1 MSNFAVLILILM
13 YVAIC
18 TILVGG
24 WMFGTVSKQGESIQD
39 KIDED
44 IDSDDSTND
53 DDFEVGD
60 LL

>member
-24 WMFGTVSKQGESIQD
+24 WMFCTVSKQGEGIQD
-39 KIDED
+39 DLDVLLDED
-44 IDSDDSTND
+44 DRDNI
-53 DDFEVGD
+53 
-60 LL
+60 L

>member
-1 MSNFAVLILILM
+1 MSNFAVFILIIM

-24 WMFGTVSKQGESIQD
+24 WMFGTVSEQGESIQD

-44 IDSDDSTND
+44 ID
-53 DDFEVGD
+53 DDFEAGD

>member
-1 MSNFAVLILILM
+1 MSNFAVLILILF

-24 WMFGTVSKQGESIQD
+24 WMFGTVSKQGESIQKALD
-39 KIDED
+39 DAVDEEFD
-44 IDSDDSTND
+44 Q
-53 DDFEVGD
+53 GD

>member
-1 MSNFAVLILILM
+1 MSNFAVFILILM

-24 WMFGTVSKQGESIQD
+24 WMFGTVSEQGESIQD

-44 IDSDDSTND
+44 IDSND
-53 DDFEVGD
+53 DCEVGD

>member
-13 YVAIC
+13 YVGIC
-18 TILVGG
+18 TVLVGG

-39 KIDED
+39 KLDED
-44 IDSDDSTND
+44 DTTT
-53 DDFEVGD
+53 FEQGD

>member
-24 WMFGTVSKQGESIQD
+24 WMFGTVSKQGESIQKALD
-39 KIDED
+39 DTIDED
-44 IDSDDSTND
+44 FDQ
-53 DDFEVGD
+53 GD

>member
-1 MSNFAVLILILM
+1 MSNFAVFILIIM

-44 IDSDDSTND
+44 ID

>member
-1 MSNFAVLILILM
+1 MSNFAVFILIMM

-24 WMFGTVSKQGESIQD
+24 WMFGTVSEQGESIQD

-44 IDSDDSTND
+44 IDSE

>member
-1 MSNFAVLILILM
+1 MSNFAVFILIIM

-24 WMFGTVSKQGESIQD
+24 WMFGTVSEQGESIQD

-44 IDSDDSTND
+44 IDSTND
-53 DDFEVGD
+53 SEDDFEVGD